1 MFYAFQENS
10 MMLSFENH
18 SSRLEVLKL
27 VHAGLTWG
35 ASTLLQPG
43 FQPQGLCLAGIDEAW
58 DLGVFK
64 ISGELMGRQVWEL
77 QGQTVINFFP
87 IPVMCV
93 YMCVCGL
100 NHFSHV
106 VMSDS
111 IESDICNPMD

>member
-1 MFYAFQENS
+1 
-10 MMLSFENH
+10 MLSFENH

-77 QGQTVINFFP
+77 QGQTVISFFP

-100 NHFSHV
+100 SHFSHV

>member
-10 MMLSFENH
+10 MMLNFENH

-43 FQPQGLCLAGIDEAW
+43 SQPQGLCLAGIDEAW

-77 QGQTVINFFP
+77 QGQTVISFFP

-93 YMCVCGL
+93 YMCVWPQSLQSC
-100 NHFSHV
+100 SHV
-106 VMSDS
+106 RLHRV
-111 IESDICNPMD
+111 